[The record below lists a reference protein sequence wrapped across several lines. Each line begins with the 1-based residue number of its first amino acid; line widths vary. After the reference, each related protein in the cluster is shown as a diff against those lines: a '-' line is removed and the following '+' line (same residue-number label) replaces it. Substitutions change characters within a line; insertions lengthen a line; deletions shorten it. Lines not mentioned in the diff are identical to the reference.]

1 MSGKLEILIEALLFW
16 DILEPNPDT
25 GITIVFE
32 LSYREFYEIYLKE
45 LNKHRTICLNRT
57 LLIRINMIHFLWLR
71 INRIIKR
78 TWVINKY
85 FSNRNGDQFM
95 IILIFQKTKSCRTKI
110 NQIYRP
116 QSHHKLLVKLK
127 RLFHRQMTKQFSY
140 QMELLV
146 KLQASL
152 ITHLQS

>member
-1 MSGKLEILIEALLFW
+1 MNSFIFKAKPSKIIQ
-16 DILEPNPDT
+16 
-25 GITIVFE
+25 
-32 LSYREFYEIYLKE
+32 IYLKE

-127 RLFHRQMTKQFSY
+127 RLFHRQMTKRFSY